1 MKNLGQVKN
10 SKDIVT
16 KKYTDDG
23 LNKKADS
30 EHRHDNAT
38 SVMDGFMSSSNF
50 SKLLG
55 IQENATRVIVDN
67 DFDENSTNALENKKI
82 TNKFNQIDDNL
93 DLIDDSTIRQPLAP
107 NSEGIIDLNDTI
119 LDMKPPKVQLT
130 NDLKTRMIR
139 RYYRDKNYPVAVFGF
154 NNLPNEIM
162 YKSTLNMDIL
172 LDNELIP
179 SNQDYTIRQTLV
191 SSISGV
197 ARVFERFYNNLYSTP
212 NDGTWSNW
220 VEITSFNIITE
231 DNKSLT
237 IEKNYLDKSLK
248 ILHDD
253 FLSND
258 VNTIGYAGGSTVQLY
273 EGQQFS
279 LPYLKVNKQGH
290 IINSGLQYYNL
301 NSNHKVEQDPV
312 VDDNS
317 NYRILL
323 SNSNNDTKETA
334 IVKKNLDLYYN
345 PSTKTLTVDNIDG
358 NSSTATKWENAIN
371 INGMSIDGSTNIT
384 NFGICTTAGSVKEKT
399 VSCPGFELVDGAEI
413 TVKFNNINSASQPT
427 LNVNSTGPKV
437 IMYNNTSIN
446 VGSQLQNRTYIFR
459 YISSYYE
466 FYELVGELNTKAKLI
481 IDSSNTS
488 TSNTETALTNG
499 NVYLNI
505 IEDSKVM
512 SSHKISGSGATTV
525 TTDASGNIIVNSNDT
540 KYTHPSYTARSS
552 GLYKVTVD
560 STGHVSAATAVA
572 KSDITALGIPASD
585 TNTHYASK
593 NVVGSSTAT
602 SNTTSALTNGNVYL
616 NSVENGAVTSAHK
629 ISGSGATTVTTDK
642 SGNIIVNSNDTKYNA
657 ATTSANGL
665 MTSSMV
671 TKLNGIS
678 DSADSVSI
686 SRNLT
691 SGTKVGTITI
701 NGTGTDLY
709 APTNTD
715 TNVTQTNTTANANYR
730 LLLSYNANDTS
741 GQYNSRK
748 SSKFLANP
756 STGIFTA
763 TGGAKFDGLINS
775 SIGTLVGQILYADQ
789 EAVSITIDNL
799 WNYSTLL
806 VTYHAVKNITSNT
819 GYLFSTLLPI
829 KWINSGNQ
837 YNMPIGFYDGVY
849 NYMSFKKDSNNDN
862 TLIISSSDLTN
873 ALNSYT
879 TMHFYSLL

>member
-23 LNKKADS
+23 LNKKANSD
-30 EHRHDNAT
+30 HRHDNA
-38 SVMDGFMSSSNF
+38 SSIMDGFMSSSNF

-67 DFDENSTNALENKKI
+67 DFDKNSTNALENKKI

-119 LDMKPPKVQLT
+119 SDMKPPQVQLT

-139 RYYRDKNYPVAVFGF
+139 RYYRDKNYPVVVFGF
-154 NNLPNEIM
+154 NNLPNEIT

-179 SNQDYTIRQTLV
+179 SNRDYTIRQTLV
-191 SSISGV
+191 SSISGI
-197 ARVFERFYNNLYSTP
+197 ARIFERFYNNLYNTP

-413 TVKFNNINSASQPT
+413 TVKFNNINSVSQPT

-459 YISSYYE
+459 YISSY
-466 FYELVGELNTKAKLI
+466 YELVGELNTKAKLI

-525 TTDASGNIIVNSNDT
+525 TTDTSGNIIVNSNDT

-560 STGHVSAATAVA
+560 STGHVSSVTAVTKA
-572 KSDITALGIPASD
+572 DITALGIPASD

-629 ISGSGATTVTTDK
+629 ISGSGATTVTTDA

-678 DSADSVSI
+678 DSADSVSF

-775 SIGTLVGQILYADQ
+775 SIGTLVGQILYADR

-829 KWINSGNQ
+829 KWINSGHQ
-837 YNMPIGFYDGVY
+837 YNVPIGFYDGAY

-862 TLIISSSDLTN
+862 TLIISSSDLMN

-879 TMHFYSLL
+879 TMYFYSLL

>member
-119 LDMKPPKVQLT
+119 SDMKPPKVQLT

-139 RYYRDKNYPVAVFGF
+139 RYYRDKNYPAVVFGF

-237 IEKNYLDKSLK
+237 IEKNYSDKSLK

-253 FLSND
+253 FLEND
-258 VNTIGYAGGSTVQLY
+258 INVIGYKSAATVQLH
-273 EGQQFS
+273 EGTQFS
-279 LPYLKVNKQGH
+279 LPYFKANKQGH
-290 IINSGLQYYNL
+290 VTYSGLQYYNL
-301 NSNHKVEQDPV
+301 NSDHKVEQDPV
-312 VDDNS
+312 NDNS

-345 PSTKTLTVDNIDG
+345 PSTKTLTADNIDG

-371 INGMSIDGSTNIT
+371 INGMSIDGSANII
-384 NFGICTTAGSVKEKT
+384 NFGICATAGSVKEKI

-413 TVKFNNINSASQPT
+413 TVKFNNANSAAQPT

-446 VGSQLQNRTYIFR
+446 VGSQLQNRAYIFR
-459 YISSYYE
+459 YISSY
-466 FYELVGELNTKAKLI
+466 YELVGELNTKAKLI

-525 TTDASGNIIVNSNDT
+525 TTDTSGNIIVNSNDT
-540 KYTHPSYTARSS
+540 KYTHPSYKAKSS

-572 KSDITALGIPASD
+572 KADITALGIPASD

-602 SNTTSALTNGNVYL
+602 SNTTTALTNGNVYL

-629 ISGSGATTVTTDK
+629 ISGSGATTVTTDT

-657 ATTSANGL
+657 ATTSADGL

-741 GQYNSRK
+741 GPYNSRK

-806 VTYHAVKNITSNT
+806 VTYRAVKSLTSNT

-837 YNMPIGFYDGVY
+837 YNMPIGFYNGVY
-849 NYMSFKKDSNNDN
+849 DYMSFNKDSNNDN

-873 ALNSYT
+873 ALNSFT
-879 TMHFYSLL
+879 TMYFYSLL